1 MAAAE
6 KRNGFIAEFKAFIA
20 RGNVMDMAVGVI
32 VGGAFKAIA
41 DSLVNDIIN
50 PILGIFAGGNQSLSS
65 LIVHLPGGGDM
76 MVGNFINSI
85 LNFLIMAF
93 VVFCLVKAIN
103 IFHDRM
109 AKKEAAANV
118 TAPPQPSKEEVLLT
132 EIRDLLKERG

>member
-1 MAAAE
+1 MS
-6 KRNGFIAEFKAFIA
+6 KTTGLIAEFKQFIA

-50 PILGIFAGGNQSLSS
+50 PILGIFAGGNESLSA
-65 LIVHLPGGGDM
+65 LAIHLPGGGDLLIGSFLNA
-76 MVGNFINSI
+76 V

-93 VVFCLVKAIN
+93 VVFCLVKSIN
-103 IFHDRM
+103 KFHR
-109 AKKEAAANV
+109 KKEKA
-118 TAPPQPSKEEVLLT
+118 APPLAPPEPSAEERLLT